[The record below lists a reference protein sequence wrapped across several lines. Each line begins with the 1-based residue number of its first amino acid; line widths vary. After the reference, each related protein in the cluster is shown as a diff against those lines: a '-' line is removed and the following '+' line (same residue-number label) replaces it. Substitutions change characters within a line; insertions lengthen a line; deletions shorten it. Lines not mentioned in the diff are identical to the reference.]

1 MAVYFKFNSWNQ
13 KNFDTIVLD
22 GAPFIS
28 VAELKQQIIKKKKL
42 EKGVGLVLT
51 NAQSHEGLCSFYEHI
66 CWLKKINDARVLG
79 ARLLVFRLFDYL
91 TNIY

>member
-13 KNFDTIVLD
+13 KNFDTIPLD
-22 GAPFIS
+22 GALFIS

-51 NAQSHEGLCSFYEHI
+51 NAQSNEGFFYFYERI
-66 CWLKKINDARVLG
+66 K
-79 ARLLVFRLFDYL
+79 
-91 TNIY
+91 NIYGAPVSPFCFDMFIDKSL